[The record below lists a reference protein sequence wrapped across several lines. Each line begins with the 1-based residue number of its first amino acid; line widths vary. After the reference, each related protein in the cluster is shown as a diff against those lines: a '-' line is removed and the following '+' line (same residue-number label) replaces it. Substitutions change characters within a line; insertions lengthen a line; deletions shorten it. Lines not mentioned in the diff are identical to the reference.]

1 MGIFWSSVEKK
12 NSKSSISGMFSDG
25 ETFSVPSTHPRF
37 DEISL
42 FLETMPLLPHDGD
55 NNPEEQLREL
65 ISIATT
71 VSNRLT
77 KLSERVSSDG
87 STIYFDNDPIDSSIA
102 AWLLNAL
109 KQENISGAVDK
120 HDGDDDTCSKP
131 SWRAIVNFL
140 EKLYQNP
147 STESIQHLYSF
158 IQRTGLTLREN
169 GDFIAFKG
177 LRHDYTSI
185 HAGPGVVQGEKFA
198 NAHLN
203 NSPGNVVEIPRSY
216 VETSREYGCAQ
227 GLHVGSFEYAKDF
240 ADGALV
246 SVSVNPRDVVS
257 VPSDQDY
264 QKCRVSRY
272 EVLSD
277 IPGDFTHDRKDIIWD
292 DNPDD
297 SDEDWDDEELVE
309 NNEADDFAIEL
320 DKGCMGFPDSTDTT
334 THVNDAY
341 DINTSDDYGQIV

>member
-1 MGIFWSSVEKK
+1 MGIFWSSVEKE

-25 ETFSVPSTHPRF
+25 EIFSVPSTHPRF

-42 FLETMPLLPHDGD
+42 FLETMPLLPRDGD

-65 ISIATT
+65 INVATA
-71 VSNRLT
+71 VSSRLT

-87 STIYFDNDPIDSSIA
+87 STVYFDNDPIDSSVA
-102 AWLLNAL
+102 EWLLNAL
-109 KQENISGAVDK
+109 RQEDIGGVFNK
-120 HDGDDDTCSKP
+120 RDGDDDTHSKP
-131 SWRAIVNFL
+131 SWRSVVNFL

-147 STESIQHLYSF
+147 SSESIQHLYSF

-177 LRHDYTSI
+177 LRRDYTSI
-185 HAGPGVVQGEKFA
+185 HAGPGIVQGEKFTS
-198 NAHLN
+198 AHLN

-277 IPGDFTHDRKDIIWD
+277 VPGDFTHDRKDIIWD
-292 DNPDD
+292 DDLDD

-309 NNEADDFAIEL
+309 HDEDDEFAIEL
-320 DKGCMGFPDSTDTT
+320 DKDCMGFPDSTDTT